1 MTTRKH
7 KLDFPPLEC
16 PTERLQLVPVTVEHK
31 PSARAGRSWQADAR
45 LPVTRTLPPRGKIT
59 LH

>member
-7 KLDFPPLEC
+7 KLDFPPLEW
-16 PTERLQLVPVTVEHK
+16 PTEQLQLVAVTVEHK
-31 PSARAGRSWQADAR
+31 PPAPAGQIRQADTK
-45 LPVTRTLPPRGKIT
+45 LPMTRSLPRRGKDT